1 MVPEGSPEGR
11 LKGRGQPV
19 TPPSQ
24 PEFTL
29 AQYSQHGEGV
39 TTAQG
44 QLHME
49 EGHGHSPPRIFMSEL
64 KRGFGAFVS
73 LEIPL
78 ARASPELRTKFLP
91 QLPMPVTYHWDFSLI
106 KTLLQ
111 TFLKIF

>member
-1 MVPEGSPEGR
+1 MVPEGSPER

-19 TPPSQ
+19 TPLPARAYVSSVR
-24 PEFTL
+24 L
-29 AQYSQHGEGV
+29 AWRGRDHSLWPAAH
-39 TTAQG
+39 
-44 QLHME
+44 

-91 QLPMPVTYHWDFSLI
+91 QLPMPVTYHWDFSLT
-106 KTLLQ
+106 KTLL
-111 TFLKIF
+111 